1 MKKDLLEDMALEI
14 GYQYAL
20 FERRILS
27 LSAKTMLAAVKQKR
41 EGGTFLDFQ
50 NLLLGRL
57 RKQLDYQKKVADALI
72 RGMLIK
78 TMVLNEKLAQ
88 GYTEKDLAAELEE
101 LQSKRTKSVELSEP
115 SIKSLRRMLE
125 LSDNTTQAAI
135 REGMRSH
142 SSAVNMLAR
151 DPRILGTFTIKDT
164 TSTKYGPRYDIAN
177 IEKAIINNLQVRLN
191 QGIPIVVQNTSYKF
205 KVWAERNVRTQMNQQ
220 SLEVLSYFGQ
230 QAGVVFYLCSSLQDC
245 ADDHADWQGKLY
257 VVENWRQIARPE
269 YHEAIQNTIQEK
281 DIRGF
286 YFATEWKN
294 GTQKGPALTTR
305 PNCRHVMK
313 PMPITQV
320 VNKTEEQML
329 QEQRMK
335 RGTYDE
341 KKYKDLQ
348 EQRKNERNIRK
359 IKARID
365 EYQDQIDNAKTPE
378 AKELLQRKI
387 NHDKIKV
394 SQWQATQTKL
404 VNSRQHLIRDP
415 RRETIKIIVNDLG
428 VRYQIKGLEN
438 L

>member
-20 FERRILS
+20 FERKILS

-41 EGGTFLDFQ
+41 QGGTFLDFQ

-88 GYTEKDLAAELEE
+88 GYTEKDLAEELAE

-142 SSAVNMLAR
+142 SSAVNLLAR

-164 TSTKYGPRYDIAN
+164 KSEKYGPAYDIAN
-177 IEKAIINNLQVRLN
+177 IEKAILNNLQIRLN
-191 QGIPIVVQNTSYKF
+191 EGIPIVVQNTSYKF

-245 ADDHADWQGKLY
+245 ADDHADWQGKVY

-269 YHEAIQNTIQEK
+269 FHEAIQNTIQEK

-329 QEQRMK
+329 QEQRMQ

-365 EYQDQIDNAKTPE
+365 EYQDQIDNTKTPE

-387 NHDKIKV
+387 KHDKIKL

-428 VRYQIKGLEN
+428 VRYQIKGIEN

>member
-20 FERRILS
+20 FERKILS

-41 EGGTFLDFQ
+41 QGGTFLDFQ

-88 GYTEKDLAAELEE
+88 GYTEKDLAEELAE

-142 SSAVNMLAR
+142 SSAVNLLAR

-164 TSTKYGPRYDIAN
+164 KSEKYGPAYDIAN
-177 IEKAIINNLQVRLN
+177 IEKAILNNLQIRLN
-191 QGIPIVVQNTSYKF
+191 EGIPIVVQNTSYKF

-245 ADDHADWQGKLY
+245 ADDHADWQGKVY

-269 YHEAIQNTIQEK
+269 FHEAIQNTIQEK

-294 GTQKGPALTTR
+294 GIQKGPALTTR

-329 QEQRMK
+329 QEQRMQ

-365 EYQDQIDNAKTPE
+365 EYQEQIDNTKTPE

-387 NHDKIKV
+387 NHDKIKL

>member
-378 AKELLQRKI
+378 AKQLLQRKI

>member
-245 ADDHADWQGKLY
+245 ADDHADWQGKVY

-378 AKELLQRKI
+378 AKQLLQRKI